1 MDNSVYLLSRNMDLI
16 KCFLNCDCMGD
27 VFKLEELSTN
37 IYNFDFNMM
46 KQHKNTILVFDC
58 NDECNHLLAIKEI
71 QKMQKT
77 NNIKLI
83 YACENISKVLADEI
97 NKLTNSTIIDRP
109 LDFITF
115 LNWLQTQ
122 DREEIQA
129 KRVEREVSKQL
140 KYLEVPISVLG
151 FTYLKEAVLMKS
163 KQSKMKLVEICD
175 KIAREHHTTSS
186 RVERCMRTAL
196 KNANTD
202 HFAYLGLSVSKISC
216 KDFIVYLS
224 DYVLNKYK
232 E

>member
-27 VFKLEELSTN
+27 IFKLEELSTN
-37 IYNFDFNMM
+37 IYNFDLNLM
-46 KQHKNTILVFDC
+46 KQHNNTILVIDC
-58 NDECNHLLAIKEI
+58 NNECNHLSTIKEI
-71 QKMQKT
+71 QKLQKT
-77 NNIKLI
+77 NNIKLV
-83 YACENISKVLADEI
+83 YACENINSMITDEI
-97 NKLTNSTIIDRP
+97 NKLANSILIDRP

-122 DREEIQA
+122 DKEEIQTR
-129 KRVEREVSKQL
+129 RVEKEINEKL
-140 KYLEVPISVLG
+140 KYLEVPIGVLG
-151 FTYLKEAVLMKS
+151 YTYLKEAVLMKS
-163 KQSKMKLVEICD
+163 KQSKMKLIEICD
-175 KIAREHHTTSS
+175 KIAREHHTTST

-196 KNANTD
+196 KNANTE
-202 HFAYLGLSVSKISC
+202 HFAFLGLSVSKVSC

>member
-27 VFKLEELSTN
+27 IFKLEELSTN
-37 IYNFDFNMM
+37 IYNFDFNLMR
-46 KQHKNTILVFDC
+46 QHNNIILVIDC
-58 NDECNHLLAIKEI
+58 DDKCNHLSIIKEL
-71 QKMQKT
+71 QKLQRTK
-77 NNIKLI
+77 NIKLV
-83 YACENISKVLADEI
+83 YACENVNKTITDEI
-97 NKLTNSTIIDRP
+97 NKLTNSIIINRP

-115 LNWLQTQ
+115 LNWLQIQ
-122 DREEIQA
+122 DKEELQA

-202 HFAYLGLSVSKISC
+202 NFAYLGLSASNVSC

-224 DYVLNKYK
+224 DYVLNKFK

>member
-1 MDNSVYLLSRNMDLI
+1 MDNSVYLLSRNMNLI

-27 VFKLEELSTN
+27 IFKLEELSTN
-37 IYNFDFNMM
+37 IYNFDFNMIR
-46 KQHKNTILVFDC
+46 QHKNTILVIDC
-58 NDECNHLLAIKEI
+58 NDKCDHLSTIKEI
-71 QKMQKT
+71 HKLQRT
-77 NNIKLI
+77 NNIKLM
-83 YACENISKVLADEI
+83 YACKNASKTIADEI
-97 NKLTNSTIIDRP
+97 NKLTNSVIINRP
-109 LDFITF
+109 LDFVTF
-115 LNWLQTQ
+115 LNWIQTQ
-122 DREEIQA
+122 DKEELQA
-129 KRVEREVSKQL
+129 RRVEKEVNEHL
-140 KYLEVPISVLG
+140 KYLEVPIGVLG

-202 HFAYLGLSVSKISC
+202 NFAYFGLSVSNISC